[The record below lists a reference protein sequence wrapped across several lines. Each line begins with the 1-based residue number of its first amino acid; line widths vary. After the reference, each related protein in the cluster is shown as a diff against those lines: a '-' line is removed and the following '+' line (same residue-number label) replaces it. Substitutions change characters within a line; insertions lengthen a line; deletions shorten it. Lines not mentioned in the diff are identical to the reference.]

1 MNQLNYQDMSDSELL
16 TYVKQHPE
24 DKQAFYVYVDRKR
37 AASPQAVPMEVED
50 ALFKLEEIIRKQK

>member
-1 MNQLNYQDMSDSELL
+1 MNQLNFQEMSDTELL

-37 AASPQAVPMEVED
+37 AASPQAVPMKLED
-50 ALFKLEEIIRKQK
+50 ALSELEERIRNQK